1 MWTIEQIMTHHVVTV
16 GMDATL
22 QTIRDIFDRKGFHHL
37 VVVDHSRAVG
47 VISDR
52 DLLRHLSPFIGKM
65 AERRQDVAS
74 LNRKAHQIM
83 IRKLVSVSPD
93 THVIDAVRVLGTANV
108 TCLPVLD
115 EAQRCIGI
123 VTWRDLL
130 PWAVEQLSEHPD
142 ETDEQ
147 DSSAAA

>member
-1 MWTIEQIMTHHVVTV
+1 MWTIEQIMTRHVVTV
-16 GMDATL
+16 GMDSTL
-22 QTIRDIFDRKGFHHL
+22 KTIRDIFDRKGFHHL
-37 VVVDHSRAVG
+37 IVVAHGRAVG

-65 AERRQDVAS
+65 AERQQDVAS

-83 IRKLVSVSPD
+83 IRKLVSVSPETD
-93 THVIDAVRVLGTANV
+93 VLDAVRTLVDANV

-115 EAQRCIGI
+115 ETQRCIGI

-130 PWAVEQLSEHPD
+130 PWAIEQLPERPD
-142 ETDEQ
+142 IADNQ